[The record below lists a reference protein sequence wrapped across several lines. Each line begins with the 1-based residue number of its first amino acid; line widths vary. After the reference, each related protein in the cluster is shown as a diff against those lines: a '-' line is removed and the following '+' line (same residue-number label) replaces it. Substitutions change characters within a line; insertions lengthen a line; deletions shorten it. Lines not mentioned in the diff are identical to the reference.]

1 MFRVLLILWVVI
13 GVIPFTAS
21 ADHSPKIQI
30 VGSTT
35 ALPNASR
42 ATERFE
48 KFKKIEKFKSSHRLR
63 ILVNAGGSGVGIH
76 SVARGRSDIGM
87 ASREISPSE
96 RKRFEGSRLK
106 VHTVGVDAVA
116 CVISS
121 EVYDAG
127 IRDLTR
133 QKILD
138 IYLGKIRNWSE
149 VGGPDRKIVVVDKER
164 HRGTRHVFM
173 SFIFGNPTAKTPGTI
188 LVTGS
193 NNEEQTKIAQSD
205 SAITYGS
212 MKVIDDFSCEVKEN
226 SVTAIIGPSGCGK
239 STLLRSLYRMNDR
252 IAEFHLAGQVLIKGE
267 NIYHPDVDVYDLTR
281 RVGMIFQKPCVFPKS
296 IFENVLFG
304 VKHRIDK
311 KDY

>member
-1 MFRVLLILWVVI
+1 M
-13 GVIPFTAS
+13 
-21 ADHSPKIQI
+21 
-30 VGSTT
+30 
-35 ALPNASR
+35 
-42 ATERFE
+42 
-48 KFKKIEKFKSSHRLR
+48 HRLR

-96 RKRFEGSRLK
+96 RKRFEGSHLK

-133 QKILD
+133 QEIRD

-205 SAITYGS
+205 SAIGMLSYAW
-212 MKVIDDFSCEVKEN
+212 VNDEVKAIGIRDKKKIVNATRETIRKGDYPIVRN
-226 SVTAIIGPSGCGK
+226 LSFITAGEPNGEVK
-239 STLLRSLYRMNDR
+239 AFLEYLRSP
-252 IAEFHLAGQVLIKGE
+252 EGQQVVEESGYI
-267 NIYHPDVDVYDLTR
+267 PFT
-281 RVGMIFQKPCVFPKS
+281 
-296 IFENVLFG
+296 
-304 VKHRIDK
+304 
-311 KDY
+311 

>member
-1 MFRVLLILWVVI
+1 MFRVLLILWMAI
-13 GVIPFTAS
+13 GVIPFPAS

-35 ALPNASR
+35 LLPIASR
-42 ATERFE
+42 AAERFE

-96 RKRFEGSRLK
+96 RKRFEGSHLK

-133 QKILD
+133 QEIRD

-173 SFIFGNPTAKTPGTI
+173 NFIFGNPTAKTPGTI

-205 SAITYGS
+205 SAIGMLSYAWVNDEVMSIGIRDKKNIVNPTRETIRKGNYPIVRNLSFITAGEPNG
-212 MKVIDDFSCEVKEN
+212 EVKAFLEY
-226 SVTAIIGPSGCGK
+226 
-239 STLLRSLYRMNDR
+239 LRSP
-252 IAEFHLAGQVLIKGE
+252 EGQQVVEESGYI
-267 NIYHPDVDVYDLTR
+267 PFT
-281 RVGMIFQKPCVFPKS
+281 
-296 IFENVLFG
+296 
-304 VKHRIDK
+304 
-311 KDY
+311 

>member
-1 MFRVLLILWVVI
+1 
-13 GVIPFTAS
+13 
-21 ADHSPKIQI
+21 
-30 VGSTT
+30 
-35 ALPNASR
+35 
-42 ATERFE
+42 
-48 KFKKIEKFKSSHRLR
+48 
-63 ILVNAGGSGVGIH
+63 
-76 SVARGRSDIGM
+76 M

-96 RKRFEGSRLK
+96 RKRFEGSHLK

-133 QKILD
+133 QEIRD

-205 SAITYGS
+205 SAIGMLSYAWVNDEVRSIGIRDKKNIVNPTRETIRKGNYPIVRNLSFITAGEPNG
-212 MKVIDDFSCEVKEN
+212 EVKAFLEYLK
-226 SVTAIIGPSGCGK
+226 SPEGQQVVEESGYIPF
-239 STLLRSLYRMNDR
+239 T
-252 IAEFHLAGQVLIKGE
+252 
-267 NIYHPDVDVYDLTR
+267 
-281 RVGMIFQKPCVFPKS
+281 
-296 IFENVLFG
+296 
-304 VKHRIDK
+304 
-311 KDY
+311 